1 MVAPIFLSRHEE
13 RILRA
18 LLRLET
24 PLTGRAIAR
33 TAGLSQATAQR
44 ALTRLRESGLV
55 VADQAPPSLL
65 YRANAEHLAI
75 PALLALLRLDEQLRA
90 RLGEHVAGWQVPP
103 VSVVVYGSVPRR
115 QATVASDLDVLVVRP
130 GAIAPDAET
139 WQQQLSDLADR
150 VRVWTGRRASIIEMS
165 VDEAAEGMTDR
176 EPFLVEAARDGWLIG
191 GQALNEL
198 AGQRT

>member
-1 MVAPIFLSRHEE
+1 MGAPIFLSRQEE

-18 LLRLET
+18 LLRVET
-24 PLTGRAIAR
+24 PLTGRAVAR
-33 TAGLSQATAQR
+33 TTGLSQATAQR

-90 RLGEHVAGWQVPP
+90 RLGEHVAGWQVRP

-115 QATVASDLDVLVVRP
+115 QATVTSDLDVLVVRP
-130 GAIAPDAET
+130 DAIAPDAET

-176 EPFLVEAARDGWLIG
+176 EPFLVEAARDGWLIA
-191 GQALNEL
+191 GQTLSEL
-198 AGQRT
+198 AAQRR

>member
-13 RILRA
+13 RILRS
-18 LLRLET
+18 LLRVEA
-24 PLTGRAIAR
+24 PLSGRAIAR
-33 TAGLSQATAQR
+33 TTGLSQATAQR

-55 VADQAPPSLL
+55 LADQAPPSLL

-75 PALLALLRLDEQLRA
+75 PALLALLRLDEQLHA
-90 RLGEHVAGWQVPP
+90 RLGEHVAGWPVQP
-103 VSVVVYGSVPRR
+103 VSVVVHGSVPRR

-130 GAIAPDAET
+130 EAIAPDAET

-150 VRVWTGRRASIIEMS
+150 VRVWTGRRASIVEMS
-165 VDEAAEGMTDR
+165 VDEAAEGMADR
-176 EPFLVEAARDGWLIG
+176 EPFLVEAARDGWLIA
-191 GQALNEL
+191 GQALSEL